1 MIVSIFDRQPLHPI
15 VKEHALIRSVLLS
28 CPMTTQAIISLI
40 ALLLILVAV
49 VFRVLF
55 WPHMRIT
62 RIQKRAFPESWH
74 QTLIDRLPFVARVPL
89 AEQEQLKFLIKV
101 FLADKEFY
109 GCAGQEIDDD
119 IRVTVAAQACLLLL
133 NQDRTPYPNLDSI
146 LIYPSTFVATREVAN
161 ELGLVSTNHIAML
174 GESWS
179 QGKVVLAWDNVKK
192 GVMNLQDGQN
202 VVLHEFAHQLDHESG
217 STNGAPVLN
226 TRGAYRS
233 WAHVFSEE
241 FEELQKD
248 AMRGRHSLLDH
259 YGATNPAEFFA
270 VATETFFERPKEM
283 AAYHQELY
291 QQLKDYYKLDPGEWQ
306 QP

>member
-1 MIVSIFDRQPLHPI
+1 
-15 VKEHALIRSVLLS
+15 
-28 CPMTTQAIISLI
+28 MTSQSIISLLI
-40 ALLLILVAV
+40 LLLILAAV
-49 VFRVLF
+49 IFRVIF
-55 WPHMRIT
+55 WPRIRIT
-62 RIQKRAFPESWH
+62 RIQKQPFPESWRR
-74 QTLIDRLPFVARVPL
+74 TLLERLPFVAKLPL
-89 AEQEQLKFLIKV
+89 AEQEQLQFLIKT
-101 FLADKEFY
+101 FLADKSFY
-109 GCAGQEIDDD
+109 GCAGQEINED
-119 IRVTVAAQACLLLL
+119 IRVTIAAQACLLVL
-133 NQDRTPYPNLDSI
+133 NQSRTPYPDLDSI
-146 LIYPSTFVATREVAN
+146 LVYPSTFVATREVAN

-179 QGKVVLAWDNVKK
+179 QGKVVLAWDNVQK

-248 AMRGRHSLLDH
+248 SMRGRHSLMDH

-270 VATETFFERPKEM
+270 VATETFFERPKQM
-283 AAYHQELY
+283 ATYHQELY
-291 QQLKDYYKLDPGEWQ
+291 QQLKDYYKLDPGQW
-306 QP
+306 

>member
-1 MIVSIFDRQPLHPI
+1 
-15 VKEHALIRSVLLS
+15 
-28 CPMTTQAIISLI
+28 MTTQAIISLLI
-40 ALLLILVAV
+40 LLLILATVL
-49 VFRVLF
+49 FRVIF
-55 WPHMRIT
+55 WPRMRIA
-62 RIQKRAFPESWH
+62 RIQKKPFPEPWQ
-74 QTLIDRLPFVARVPL
+74 QTLLDRLPFVVNIPH
-89 AEQEQLKFLIKV
+89 AEQQQLQFLIKL
-101 FLADKEFY
+101 FLADKKFY

-119 IRVTVAAQACLLLL
+119 IRVTVAAQACLLIL
-133 NQDRTPYPNLDSI
+133 NQGRTPYPDLESI

-179 QGKVVLAWDNVKK
+179 QGKVVLAWDNVQK
-192 GVMNLQDGQN
+192 GVINLQDGHN

-217 STNGAPVLN
+217 STNGAPVLH
-226 TRGAYRS
+226 TRGAYKS
-233 WAHVFSEE
+233 WAHIFSEE

-248 AMRGRHSLLDH
+248 AVRGKQSLMDH

-291 QQLKDYYKLDPGEWQ
+291 QQLKDYYKLDPGRW
-306 QP
+306 

>member
-1 MIVSIFDRQPLHPI
+1 
-15 VKEHALIRSVLLS
+15 
-28 CPMTTQAIISLI
+28 MTLQATISLLI
-40 ALLLILVAV
+40 LLLILALV
-49 VFRVLF
+49 VFWVVF
-55 WPHMRIT
+55 WPRMRIL
-62 RIQKRAFPESWH
+62 RIQKQAFPAPWQE
-74 QTLIDRLPFVARVPL
+74 TLIERLPFVTKIPT
-89 AEQEQLKFLIKV
+89 AEQEQLKFLIKA
-101 FLADKEFY
+101 FLADKKFY

-119 IRVTVAAQACLLLL
+119 IRVTVAAQACLLIM
-133 NQDRTPYPNLDSI
+133 NQGRTPYPDLDSI

-179 QGKVVLAWDNVKK
+179 QGKVVLAWDNVQK
-192 GVMNLQDGQN
+192 GVMNLQDGHN

-233 WAHVFSEE
+233 WAHIFSEE

-248 AMRGRHSLLDH
+248 AVRGRHSLMDH

-270 VATETFFERPKEM
+270 VATETFFEQPKQM
-283 AAYHQELY
+283 VVYHHELY
-291 QQLKDYYKLDPGEWQ
+291 QQLKDYYKLDPGKW
-306 QP
+306 

>member
-1 MIVSIFDRQPLHPI
+1 
-15 VKEHALIRSVLLS
+15 
-28 CPMTTQAIISLI
+28 MTTQSIISLLV
-40 ALLLILVAV
+40 LLLILAV
-49 VFRVLF
+49 VIFRVVF
-55 WPHMRIT
+55 WPRVRIAH
-62 RIQKRAFPESWH
+62 IQKQAFPESWQ
-74 QTLIDRLPFVARVPL
+74 QTLIDRLPFVAKIPL
-89 AEQEQLKFLIKV
+89 PEQEQLQLLIKV
-101 FLADKEFY
+101 FLAGKTFY

-119 IRVTVAAQACLLLL
+119 IRVTVAAQACLLIL
-133 NQDRTPYPNLDSI
+133 NQDRTPYPELESI
-146 LIYPSTFVATREVAN
+146 LVYPSTFVATREVAD

-192 GVMNLQDGQN
+192 GVMNLQDGHN

-233 WAHVFSEE
+233 WAHIFSEE

-248 AMRGRHSLLDH
+248 AARGKHSLMDH

-270 VATETFFERPKEM
+270 VATETFFEQPKQM

-291 QQLKDYYKLDPGEWQ
+291 QQLKDYYKLDPGNW
-306 QP
+306 

>member
-1 MIVSIFDRQPLHPI
+1 
-15 VKEHALIRSVLLS
+15 
-28 CPMTTQAIISLI
+28 MTTQATISLLI
-40 ALLLILVAV
+40 LLLILAAV
-49 VFRVLF
+49 LFRVIF
-55 WPHMRIT
+55 WPRMRIA
-62 RIQKRAFPESWH
+62 RIQKKPFPESWQ
-74 QTLIDRLPFVARVPL
+74 QTLIDRLPFVVNIPR
-89 AEQEQLKFLIKV
+89 AEQEQLQFLIKL
-101 FLADKEFY
+101 FLADKKFY
-109 GCAGQEIDDD
+109 GCAGQGINDD
-119 IRVTVAAQACLLLL
+119 IRVTVAAQACLLIL
-133 NQDRTPYPNLDSI
+133 NQDRTPYPDLDSI

-179 QGKVVLAWDNVKK
+179 QGKVVLAWDNVQK

-226 TRGAYRS
+226 TRGAYKS
-233 WAHVFSEE
+233 WAHVFGEE

-248 AMRGRHSLLDH
+248 AARGKQSLMDH

-270 VATETFFERPKEM
+270 VATETFFERPKQM

-291 QQLKDYYKLDPGEWQ
+291 QQLKDYYKLDPGKW
-306 QP
+306 

>member
-1 MIVSIFDRQPLHPI
+1 
-15 VKEHALIRSVLLS
+15 
-28 CPMTTQAIISLI
+28 MTTQAIISLL
-40 ALLLILVAV
+40 ALLLILAAV
-49 VFRVLF
+49 VFWVIY
-55 WPHMRIT
+55 WPRIRST
-62 RIQKRAFPESWH
+62 RIQKQAFPGSWH
-74 QTLIDRLPFVARVPL
+74 KILLERLPFVAKIPR
-89 AEQEQLKFLIKV
+89 AEQEQLEFLIKT

-133 NQDRTPYPNLDSI
+133 NQGRTPYPGLDSI

-179 QGKVVLAWDNVKK
+179 QGKVVLAWDNVQK
-192 GVMNLQDGQN
+192 GVMNLQDGHN

-217 STNGAPVLN
+217 STNGAPVLH
-226 TRGAYRS
+226 TKGAYRS
-233 WAHVFSEE
+233 WAHVFSGE

-248 AMRGRHSLLDH
+248 AIRGRHSLLDH

-283 AAYHQELY
+283 AAYHKELY
-291 QQLKDYYKLDPGEWQ
+291 QLLKDYYKLDPVLFK
-306 QP
+306 

>member
-1 MIVSIFDRQPLHPI
+1 
-15 VKEHALIRSVLLS
+15 
-28 CPMTTQAIISLI
+28 MTTQSIISLLV
-40 ALLLILVAV
+40 LLLILAAV
-49 VFRVLF
+49 IFRVVY
-55 WPHMRIT
+55 WPRLRLT
-62 RIQKRAFPESWH
+62 RIEKQAFPEPWQ
-74 QTLIDRLPFVARVPL
+74 QTLIARLPFVAKIPL
-89 AEQEQLKFLIKV
+89 AEQKQLQLLIKV
-101 FLADKEFY
+101 FLADKTFY
-109 GCAGQEIDDD
+109 GCAGLEIDDD
-119 IRVTVAAQACLLLL
+119 IRVTVAAQACLLIL
-133 NQDRTPYPNLDSI
+133 NQNRIPYPDLDSI

-192 GVMNLQDGQN
+192 GVMNLQDGHN

-217 STNGAPVLN
+217 STNGVPALS

-233 WAHVFSEE
+233 WAHTFSEE

-248 AMRGRHSLLDH
+248 AVRGRHSLMDH

-291 QQLKDYYKLDPGEWQ
+291 QQLKNYYKLDPGQW
-306 QP
+306 

>member
-1 MIVSIFDRQPLHPI
+1 
-15 VKEHALIRSVLLS
+15 
-28 CPMTTQAIISLI
+28 MTTQAIISLV
-40 ALLLILVAV
+40 ALLIILVSVIFWV
-49 VFRVLF
+49 VFWPRIRVA
-55 WPHMRIT
+55 RIEK
-62 RIQKRAFPESWH
+62 QVFPEAWRK
-74 QTLIDRLPFVARVPL
+74 TLLARLPFVAKIPL
-89 AEQEQLKFLIKV
+89 AEQEQLQLLIKT

-119 IRVTVAAQACLLLL
+119 IRVTIAAQACLLLL
-133 NQDRTPYPNLDSI
+133 NQNRTPYPDLDSI
-146 LIYPSTFVATREVAN
+146 LVYPSTFVATREVAN
-161 ELGLVSTNHIAML
+161 ELGLVSTDHIAML

-179 QGKVVLAWDNVKK
+179 QGKVVLAWDNVEK
-192 GVMNLQDGQN
+192 GVMNLQDGHN

-226 TRGAYRS
+226 TRGAYKS

-248 AMRGRHSLLDH
+248 AIRGRHSLLDH

-283 AAYHQELY
+283 AAYHKELY
-291 QQLKDYYKLDPGEWQ
+291 QLLKDYYRLDPSLWK
-306 QP
+306 